1 MGGPQSDMTSVLLRR
16 DQNTHTHTQNEDH
29 VKKTQEE
36 GKPRRSAS
44 EEPAL
49 MTF

>member
-16 DQNTHTHTQNEDH
+16 DQNTHTHNKDH